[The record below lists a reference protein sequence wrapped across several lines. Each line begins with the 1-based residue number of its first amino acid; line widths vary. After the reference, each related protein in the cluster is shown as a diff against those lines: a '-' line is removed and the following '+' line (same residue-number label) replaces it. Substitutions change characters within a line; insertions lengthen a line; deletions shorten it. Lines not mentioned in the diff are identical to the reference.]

1 MPPLPEVADVLVHSV
16 TLPLEVGRRSP
27 KVADVEGDTSART
40 TSQTQKAVLQLLNIA
55 KYR

>member
-1 MPPLPEVADVLVHSV
+1 MLVHSV